1 MKFAVRVPLA
11 TEPAQLQQLH
21 ELQEEF
27 TKACNSISPKV
38 VSHRCWNRVTLHHL
52 TYKQLREQFPR
63 LGSQMACNAIYAV
76 CRAARIV
83 YQHPNSPF
91 NLTALGARPLPR
103 MQFTA
108 NSPVYFDR
116 HTLSLRENQV
126 SIFTLDG
133 RIKLGVS
140 IDPEVTRRFRQER
153 VREIVLNSKGGEFGL
168 SFVFDD
174 QAAGAAAE
182 RSTTARTSDESIPEH
197 VQVQLLHEPKAPHP
211 GVNQPTFTQ
220 A

>member
-1 MKFAVRVPLA
+1 MKFAVRIPLA
-11 TEPAQLQQLH
+11 AEPAQLQQLL

-27 TKACNSISPKV
+27 TKACNAISPTV

-52 TYKQLREQFPR
+52 TYKQLRDQFPR

-83 YQHPNSPF
+83 YQHPDSPF
-91 NLTALGARPLPR
+91 NLTALGVRPLPR

-126 SIFTLDG
+126 SIYTQDG
-133 RIKLGVS
+133 RIKLGVT
-140 IDPEVTRRFRQER
+140 IDPDVTRRFRQER
-153 VREIVLNSKGGEFGL
+153 VREIVLNTKAGEFGL

-174 QAAGAAAE
+174 QAATAPVD
-182 RSTTARTSDESIPEH
+182 RSPTPRNLDESIPDH
-197 VQVQLLHEPKAPHP
+197 VQVQLLSEPKMPHA
-211 GVNQPTFTQ
+211 GVNQPTVTQ

>member
-1 MKFAVRVPLA
+1 MNFAVRIPLA
-11 TEPAQLQQLH
+11 ADPAQLQQLRS
-21 ELQEEF
+21 LQEEF
-27 TKACNSISPKV
+27 TKACNSIAPTV

-52 TYKQLREQFPR
+52 TYKQLRDQFPR

-83 YQHPNSPF
+83 YQHPKSPF
-91 NLTALGARPLPR
+91 NLAALGDRSLPR
-103 MQFTA
+103 MQFA
-108 NSPVYFDR
+108 GNSPVYFDR

-133 RIKLGVS
+133 RIKLGVT

-153 VREIVLNSKGGEFGL
+153 VREIVLNSKAGEFGL

-174 QAAGAAAE
+174 QAAPAPLE
-182 RSTTARTSDESIPEH
+182 RSPATRLLDESIPEH
-197 VQVQLLHEPKAPHP
+197 VQVQLQSESKLPHT
-211 GVNQPTFTQ
+211 GGHHTTFTQ